1 VVGGLIVILGMISM
15 IMIHEGGHFL
25 AAKAVDMKV
34 TEFFFGFGPKL
45 WSTTRGET
53 EYGIKAFPLGG
64 YVRIVGMNPYEE
76 VAPEDMG
83 RTYREKPFW
92 AKSVVVL
99 AGVFSHIVVAF
110 LIYFVL
116 FTMIGFDTGEPTT
129 EVAFVSETLSEES
142 TTPSPASAAGLREG
156 DLIVTLDGIDTPTW
170 DELVDAIAARP
181 AESVTIE
188 VIREGMLVELSATL
202 AMREDADGAV
212 SGWLGISPVS
222 LVERER
228 VGPIRGLGESG
239 AALAKAVDQSA
250 RGMWHLFGNLGS
262 LVTATIDGDQERI
275 DANRPLSVV
284 GLGRLGAQSGRFGIG
299 IPLELVALIN
309 IFVALFNVL
318 PIYPLDG
325 GHFAVAVYEKVRGRA
340 PDVRKL
346 APVAAAVVIFM
357 ILLGVFAIYLDIA
370 HPFNF

>member
-1 VVGGLIVILGMISM
+1 VVGGIIVVVGMITM
-15 IMIHEGGHFL
+15 IMVHEGGHFL

-45 WSTTRGET
+45 WSTTKGET
-53 EYGIKAFPLGG
+53 EYGIKAFPVGG

-76 VAPEDMG
+76 VDPSDMG

-110 LIYFVL
+110 LIYFVV
-116 FTMIGFDTGEPTT
+116 FTMVGVDTGEPTT
-129 EVAFVSETLSEES
+129 EIASIQATVSEES
-142 TTPSPASAAGLREG
+142 DLPSPAAEAGIQGG
-156 DLIVTLDGIDTPTW
+156 DIIRSLDGVMTPDWDT
-170 DELVDAIAARP
+170 LVDTIAARP
-181 AESVTIE
+181 GET
-188 VIREGMLVELSATL
+188 VIIGLERDDAVVELPVTL
-202 AMREDADGAV
+202 AMREDGEGGMR
-212 SGWLGISPVS
+212 GWLGVSPVG
-222 LVERER
+222 VVER
-228 VGPIRGLGESG
+228 VGPIAGIGDAGVALVDAVGASAEGMGRLFMGLG
-239 AALAKAVDQSA
+239 D
-250 RGMWHLFGNLGS
+250 
-262 LVTATIDGDQERI
+262 LVVATFQGDQETI
-275 DANRPLSVV
+275 DNNRPLSVV
-284 GLGRLGAQSGRFGIG
+284 GLGRLGAQTERFGIG
-299 IPLELVALIN
+299 FTLELVALIN

-325 GHFAVAVYEKVRGRA
+325 GHFVVALYEKVRGKE

-370 HPFNF
+370 RPLNL

>member
-1 VVGGLIVILGMISM
+1 MVGGIIVVVGMISM
-15 IMIHEGGHFL
+15 IMVHEGGHFL

-34 TEFFFGFGPKL
+34 TEFFFGFGPKV

-92 AKSVVVL
+92 AKSIVVL
-99 AGVFSHIVVAF
+99 AGVVSHIVVAF
-110 LIYFVL
+110 LIYFVV
-116 FTMIGFDTGEPTT
+116 FTVVGVETGEPTN
-129 EVAFVSETLSEES
+129 EVAAVAETIREES
-142 TTPSPASAAGLREG
+142 TTPSPAAAGGIESG
-156 DLIVTLDGIDTPTW
+156 DVIVSLDGTSTTNW
-170 DELVDAIAARP
+170 DDLVGAIEARP
-181 AESVTIE
+181 GETVSVAVDRDGERIE
-188 VIREGMLVELSATL
+188 LLVTL
-202 AMREDADGAV
+202 AMREDGEGGMQ
-212 SGWLGISPVS
+212 GWLGISPAGVID
-222 LVERER
+222 R
-228 VGPIRGLGESG
+228 VGPIAGVAD
-239 AALAKAVDQSA
+239 AAVAVNTAIAESA
-250 RGMWHLFGNLGS
+250 RGMWHLFSNLGT
-262 LVTATIDGDQERI
+262 LVTATFQGDQEGI

-284 GLGRLGAQSGRFGIG
+284 GLGRLGAQTERYGIG
-299 IPLELVALIN
+299 FTLELVALIN

-325 GHFAVAVYEKVRGRA
+325 GHFAVALYEKVRGKE

-346 APVAAAVVIFM
+346 APMAAAVVIFM

-370 HPFNF
+370 RPFNL

>member
-1 VVGGLIVILGMISM
+1 MVGGIIVVLGMITM
-15 IMIHEGGHFL
+15 VMVHEGGHFL

-53 EYGIKAFPLGG
+53 EYGIKAFPVGG

-110 LIYFVL
+110 LIYFFV
-116 FTMIGFDTGEPTT
+116 FTAVGVETGEPTT
-129 EVAFVSETLSEES
+129 EVAAVASTLDEAG
-142 TTPSPASAAGLREG
+142 TTPSPAAAAGIQNG
-156 DLIVTLDGIDTPTW
+156 DVILSLDGIATPSW
-170 DELVDAIAARP
+170 DGLVGEISTRP
-181 AESVTIE
+181 GETVAVTVE
-188 VIREGMLVELSATL
+188 RDGEQVELTAVL
-202 AMREDADGAV
+202 AMREDGEGGV
-212 SGWLGISPVS
+212 VGWLGVSPAGV
-222 LVERER
+222 VER
-228 VGPIRGLGESG
+228 VGPVTGLGDAG
-239 AALAKAVDQSA
+239 LAVGEAVDQSV
-250 RGMWHLFGNLGS
+250 RGMWQLFSNLGN
-262 LVTATIDGDQERI
+262 LVTATVRGDQETI
-275 DANRPLSVV
+275 DETRPLSVV
-284 GLGRLGAQSGRFGIG
+284 GLGRLGAQTERYGLGFT
-299 IPLELVALIN
+299 LELVALIN

-318 PIYPLDG
+318 PVYPLDG
-325 GHFAVAVYEKVRGRA
+325 GHFAVALYQKVRGKE

-346 APVAAAVVIFM
+346 APMAAAVVIFM

-370 HPFNF
+370 RPFNL